1 MELKH
6 YKEIVMKKIIAL
18 LVLSIAMVSCY
29 EEYLLDYP
37 TTSIYFPIQQDVRT
51 FIVGEGM
58 KFEVGAALGGVRQN
72 TKDRNVTFTLD
83 PTLITADRLA
93 KMKSSAMGYI
103 KTATTP
109 VVALQLLPATY
120 YQMTPSTT
128 TMVIKSGWHGGTV
141 VIKAD
146 STAFLNDSVNTSVS
160 TYVLPFYITAADA
173 DSIVEPKRFNIV
185 GTRFDNML
193 FGNYWHG
200 GAALVN
206 RPLNPNIF
214 QRKDTTYIYRTLI
227 PTPQEN
233 LIWALTTAG
242 PSTLTCNGYA
252 NNTVTAGK
260 KILKLTLKGTK
271 IYLSSGPDAPYIIT
285 PEGECSFNNPILLQ
299 NRRIYFKYT
308 YTQTVSP
315 FFTFHCTD
323 TLTFRNRIHDG
334 INEWQ
339 DSNPS
344 HYTK

>member
-51 FIVGEGM
+51 FVVGEGM

-72 TKDRNVTFTLD
+72 TIDRNVTFTLD
-83 PTLITADRLA
+83 PALITVARLTA
-93 KMKSSAMGYI
+93 MKSSAMAYI
-103 KTATTP
+103 KNATTL
-109 VVALQLLPATY
+109 VAALQLLPTSY
-120 YQMTPSTT
+120 YTMTPSST

-146 STAFLNDSVNTSVS
+146 STAFLNDSVNTKIS
-160 TYVLPFYITAADA
+160 TYVLPFYITSAEA
-173 DSIVEPKRFNIV
+173 DSILEPKRFNIV
-185 GTRFDNML
+185 GTKFENLL

-200 GAALVN
+200 GAALVH
-206 RPLNPNIF
+206 RPLNPNVF
-214 QRKDTTYIYRTLI
+214 QRADTTIIYRTLI
-227 PTPQEN
+227 PTLQEN

-242 PSTLTCNGYA
+242 PSTLTCNGYGT
-252 NNTVTAGK
+252 NTVIAGK
-260 KILKLTLKGTK
+260 KILNLTLKGTK
-271 IYLSSGPDAPYIIT
+271 VYLTSGVDAPYVIT
-285 PEGECSFNNPILLQ
+285 QEGECSFNNPKLLQ
-299 NRRIYFKYT
+299 DRRIFLKYT
-308 YTQTVSP
+308 FTQTVSP
-315 FFTFHCTD
+315 FFTYHCID
-323 TLTFRNRIHDG
+323 TMTFRNRIRDG

-339 DSNPS
+339 DENPS